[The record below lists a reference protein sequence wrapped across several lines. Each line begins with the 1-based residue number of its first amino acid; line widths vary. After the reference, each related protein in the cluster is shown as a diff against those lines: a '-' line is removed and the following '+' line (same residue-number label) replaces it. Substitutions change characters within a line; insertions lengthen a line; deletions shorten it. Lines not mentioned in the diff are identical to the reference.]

1 MNREDEILQEMNLLR
16 EEYKFITGAYDSYDE
31 DVDYD
36 YYEEDVDYDYYE
48 EDADY
53 DFYDED
59 VDYDYYEEDADYDYY
74 EEDAE
79 YWNEEAEEKAPSKL
93 KTFFQNQL
101 QKFQRLK
108 EELPGKI
115 DSMIK
120 RAKDAL
126 VNAPSNAK
134 NAIKSI
140 GSGIA
145 SLGRGLMSLVSN
157 LIKLCASA
165 IKKDEA
171 GMAKAKAELSRL
183 GQKLKDGLNQLTGYK
198 EKLRKF
204 YEGRADK
211 NYAKAKEKD
220 GEARGANLYNG
231 AFKAKA
237 MNAEND
243 GDAKTAKMYNK
254 KAAKYYSAQQKA
266 NRDSAKYAQ
275 RGADNLK
282 KAGKY
287 RY

>member
-1 MNREDEILQEMNLLR
+1 MNREEEILQEMNLLR
-16 EEYKFITGAYDSYDE
+16 EEYKFITGAYD
-31 DVDYD
+31 
-36 YYEEDVDYDYYE
+36 YYEEDADFYDEDADYDYYE

-59 VDYDYYEEDADYDYY
+59 VDYDYFEEDVD
-74 EEDAE
+74 

-101 QKFQRLK
+101 KKFQRLK

-115 DSMIK
+115 DSMINK
-120 RAKDAL
+120 AKKAL
-126 VNAPSNAK
+126 LNAPSNAK

-140 GSGIA
+140 GRGIA
-145 SLGRGLMSLVSN
+145 SLGKDLLTLVSS
-157 LIKLCASA
+157 LIKLCVSA
-165 IKKDEA
+165 IKRDEA
-171 GMAKAKAELSRL
+171 GMAKAKAELNSL

-220 GEARGANLYNG
+220 GEANGAKHYNA

-243 GDAKTAKMYNK
+243 GDAKTAKHYNK
-254 KAAKYYSAQQKA
+254 WAAKNYSAQQKA
-266 NRDSAKYAQ
+266 NRASARYAQ

-282 KAGKY
+282 KAAKY